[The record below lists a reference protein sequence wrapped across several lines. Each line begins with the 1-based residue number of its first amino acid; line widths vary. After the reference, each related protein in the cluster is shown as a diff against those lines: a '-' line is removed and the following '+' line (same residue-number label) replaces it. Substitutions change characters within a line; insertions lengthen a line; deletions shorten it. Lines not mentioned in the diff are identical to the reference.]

1 MYLLLRCCKSTGSL
15 NPFQWR
21 YSIRIENLGEESVKL
36 RGRHFNVFSK
46 STSMEH
52 ITGSG
57 VVGKVRKSH

>member
-1 MYLLLRCCKSTGSL
+1 M
-15 NPFQWR
+15 
-21 YSIRIENLGEESVKL
+21 KL

-57 VVGKVRKSH
+57 VVGKVCLWVFHILLQTVLLVENNEE